1 MIHLYVSTIT
11 VQTKRYRPTL
21 TSMKVPECMAVL
33 MTRIVFQVKI
43 TINTQMA
50 KETEEFEAGEAG
62 K

>member
-1 MIHLYVSTIT
+1 
-11 VQTKRYRPTL
+11 
-21 TSMKVPECMAVL
+21 MKVPECMAVL